1 METKSKVLKI
11 ISYVTATLIG
21 VVFLFPIYYTLIN
34 SIRGLNSMPAIFTPT
49 DYEWVNFKLAITLIP
64 YFRYLKN
71 SLIILAITVPLGLLS
86 NVMYGYALAK
96 LKARGQSVIF
106 FAVLI
111 TMMVPTFAIQ
121 IPQYILFSKIGL
133 TDTFLLWVF
142 EGIAGS
148 AAITFLA
155 RQYFYSMPR
164 AIMEAAYIDG
174 CSPYT
179 VFSRILLPVSKPL
192 CAIVVFQ
199 IFNFNW
205 GDYMTPYM
213 YLSRDKY
220 PLVMSMFSPAEYVMP
235 GTSTVLTPVVNAA
248 SLLFIIPVLILF
260 FFCQKHLVQG
270 VSSSAVK
277 G

>member
-1 METKSKVLKI
+1 METKSKGLRI
-11 ISYVTATLIG
+11 ISYIAATLIG
-21 VVFLFPIYYTLIN
+21 VIFLFPFYYTFIN
-34 SIRGLNSMPAIFTPT
+34 SIRGLNSLPATLKPIA
-49 DYEWVNFKLAITLIP
+49 YEWENFKLALTLIP
-64 YFRYLKN
+64 YFKYLKN
-71 SLIILAITVPLGLLS
+71 SLIIIAITVPLGLIS

-96 LKARGQSVIF
+96 LKARGQSIIF
-106 FAVLI
+106 FAVLT

-133 TDTFLLWVF
+133 TDTFVLWVF

-148 AAITFLA
+148 AAITFLS

-179 VFSRILLPVSKPL
+179 AFTKILLPLSKPL

-205 GDYMTPYM
+205 GDYMTAYM
-213 YLSRDKY
+213 YLSREKY

-235 GTSTVLTPVVNAA
+235 GTNVVLTPVVNAA
-248 SLLFIIPVLILF
+248 TLLFIIPVLILF
-260 FFCQKHLVQG
+260 FVCQKYLVEG
-270 VSSSAVK
+270 ISGAAVK